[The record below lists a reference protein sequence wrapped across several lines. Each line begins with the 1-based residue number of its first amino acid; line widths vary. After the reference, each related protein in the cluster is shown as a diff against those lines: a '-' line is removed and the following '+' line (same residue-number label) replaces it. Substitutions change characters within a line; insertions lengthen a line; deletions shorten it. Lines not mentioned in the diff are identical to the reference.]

1 MATEIVRSC
10 CNMCYRLCGVL
21 VTVVD
26 GEVTRVD
33 GDPDVPTNRGVLCVK
48 GLTAIERLNHPDR
61 ILYPQKRLGKRGEGK
76 WQRISWDEALEEIA
90 GAMNDVKNK
99 YGAESV
105 AFSYGD
111 PKGLEVYI
119 WRLANI
125 FGTPNVCDTRHNCSV
140 PRRMAQNITCGFNK
154 DAGTDYTADIDFSKL
169 VVMWGVNVAFTHLPN
184 MVQMENALSKGAKLI
199 VIDSRRTDIAA
210 RADIWLQPRPHTDL
224 ALALG
229 WLNVV
234 INEEL
239 YDKEFVEKYTV
250 GFDKLKE
257 HIQAYP
263 LDKVEAITWVPA
275 DKIREAVR
283 LYAAIKPACIRG
295 GNAMD
300 EDINSVQS
308 QRALTSLTALTANL
322 GVQGG
327 EADFDP
333 LPLALNE
340 VLGPALKIDLRQL
353 RLGYEENFLPHPAAN
368 IVQPQF
374 LCKAILEHDPYPVK
388 VIGFHAN
395 NPLMTWGYTDRT
407 YEALMALDF
416 FYIADQFMTPSA
428 EIADIVLP
436 ATTYLEADDIRVRSP
451 FVITG
456 HKVAQR
462 GEAWPDRKMVNELGK
477 KLGLGKYFWN
487 DVNEALD
494 LYIKPLGMTFA
505 EFSKVHVHEDARQYH
520 KFEKDGFN
528 TPSGKVE
535 LYCERLKKWG
545 HDPLPIYYEPP
556 ETPYSA
562 PEMLKEYPYIL
573 TTWHSE
579 VYHHSD
585 NRQIA
590 SIRAKEPY
598 PIMEIHPQEAAK
610 LGISDGDWAYIE
622 NKRGRIKQKVKVTD
636 GIDPRVVGC
645 SIDWWFPEQGVDT
658 LHGYKESNQ
667 NVLCDYKPFNP
678 ELGSTIL
685 RGFLCKVYKA

>member
-1 MATEIVRSC
+1 MATEVVRSC

-21 VTVVD
+21 VTVKD
-26 GEVTRVD
+26 GEPIKVE
-33 GDPDVPTNRGVLCVK
+33 GDPDVPTNRGVLCRK
-48 GLTAIERLNHPDR
+48 GLTALERLNHPDR
-61 ILYPQKRLGKRGEGK
+61 LLYPQKRVGKRGEGK
-76 WQRISWDEALEEIA
+76 WKRISWDEALGEIA
-90 GAMNDVKNK
+90 TAMNKAK
-99 YGAESV
+99 ATYGAESV
-105 AFSYGD
+105 AFAYGD

-119 WRLANI
+119 WRLATV

-154 DAGTDYTADIDFSKL
+154 DAGTDYTADIDFSKM

-184 MVQMENALSKGAKLI
+184 MMQMENALSKGAKLI
-199 VIDSRRTDIAA
+199 VVDCRRTDIAA

-239 YDKEFVEKYTV
+239 YDKEFVEKYTI

-257 HIQAYP
+257 HIQQYS

-275 DKIREAVR
+275 EKIRAAAR
-283 LYAAIKPACIRG
+283 LYASIKPACIRG

-308 QRALTSLTALTANL
+308 QRALTSLTALTGNL

-333 LPLALNE
+333 LPLSLEEITGPPLNRDQRE
-340 VLGPALKIDLRQL
+340 M
-353 RLGYEENFLPHPAAN
+353 RLGFDQFIPHPAAN
-368 IVQPQF
+368 IVVPQL
-374 LCKAILEHDPYPVK
+374 LCKAILEDDPYPVK
-388 VIGFHAN
+388 VVGFHAT
-395 NPLMTWGYTDRT
+395 NPLMTWGYTDRVR
-407 YEALMALDF
+407 EAMESLEFSYL
-416 FYIADQFMTPSA
+416 ADQFMTPSA
-428 EIADIVLP
+428 ELADIVLP
-436 ATTYLEADDIRVRSP
+436 AATYLEADDIRVRSP
-451 FVITG
+451 FVITD
-456 HKVAQR
+456 HKIVQR
-462 GEAWPDRKMVNELGK
+462 GEAWPDKKMVNELGK
-477 KLGLGKYFWN
+477 KLGLGQYFWN

-494 LYIKPLGMTFA
+494 FYMKPMGLTFA
-505 EFSKVHVHEDARQYH
+505 QLSKIHVHEDARQYH
-520 KFEKDGFN
+520 RYENEGFK
-528 TPSGKVE
+528 TPSHKVE
-535 LYCERLKKWG
+535 FYCERLKEWG
-545 HDPLPIYYEPP
+545 HDPLPIFYEPP

-585 NRQIA
+585 NRQIK
-590 SIRAKEPY
+590 SIRDIEPV
-598 PIMEIHPQEAAK
+598 PIMEIHPTEAAK
-610 LGISDGDWAYIE
+610 LGIKDGDWAYIE

-636 GIDPRVVGC
+636 GIDPRVVAC
-645 SIDWWFPEQGVDT
+645 SIDWWYPEQGIDT

-667 NVLCDYKPFNP
+667 NVLCDYNPPYNP

-685 RGFLCKVYKA
+685 RGFLVKVYKA